1 MQKTEAVDAMG
12 QRSLLLPAWIQQALA
27 ANERLKL
34 YLSVLQA
41 AASHADHPEREALD
55 FSAEM
60 AAAQTDAA
68 WLRNLPATAS
78 RVDDALL
85 LPELPRL
92 VKRLAEELATMAR
105 PLIETE
111 PDRESAANAFRARV
125 AHWSAWLGALEGDQL
140 TTAQLHALT
149 SGERRGER
157 DSQHGGPHH
166 NPHDSQQDSEDS
178 LHLLVMDLHRQLNQL
193 AAALATED
201 VDGAHVWQVLPDDKL
216 RIAAFM
222 RGLNRTAPLRFDHP
236 GLGTAATRDGT
247 RLLLQNDIGEN
258 DVHVLVVQ
266 VEGRTITL
274 RYSDLHRVRFEFFQS
289 LLQPYVARWG
299 NLESKIE
306 ARLNEGDAFTFGTA
320 WFECADD
327 AALDATL
334 EGIGSRIVFLIDWN
348 RARKRLL
355 PFVGKAG
362 AIAVLKEAARL
373 DAGHMAWLKCGG
385 EALVYAAMQDVGQ
398 GAFRTF
404 RIGDRLDTVLGDEDA
419 QAFLVEVLRLASAA
433 LLAGQPAALV
443 ADETRLLLAR
453 SVRHRS
459 EEFELLEEHAAYC
472 HALAQAVSDGL
483 EHDVM
488 QPVAG
493 GAGAGSSSAPASAAQ
508 DLAACA
514 KRWERQA
521 DHLVMRAREEAQ
533 RQPRWQP
540 FARVAEL
547 SDDIA
552 DALEEA
558 AFLMSLVADGHQQ
571 GFTGDMRET
580 LLQLARTVLSAMQE
594 HIKAL
599 AIARD
604 LGSGADM
611 TDSDAF
617 LAATWN
623 VLRSERQCD
632 ELLRHARRA
641 MLASLRD
648 APALMLANDL
658 AQALELASDRLLA
671 AGYALRDVVF
681 GQTGERR

>member
-1 MQKTEAVDAMG
+1 MQKIEAVDAMG

-60 AAAQTDAA
+60 AAAQTDAP
-68 WLRNLPATAS
+68 WLRNLAATAS

-92 VKRLAEELATMAR
+92 AKHLAEELATMAR
-105 PLIETE
+105 PLVETE
-111 PDRESAANAFRARV
+111 ADRDTQDTTLRTRV
-125 AHWSAWLGALEGDQL
+125 AHWSAWLNALNGDQL
-140 TTAQLHALT
+140 TTAQLRALT
-149 SGERRGER
+149 SGERGGER
-157 DSQHGGPHH
+157 GGEHAG
-166 NPHDSQQDSEDS
+166 EDS

-201 VDGAHVWQVLPDDKL
+201 VEGAHVWHVLPDDKP

-266 VEGRTITL
+266 VEGRTVTL

-289 LLQPYVARWG
+289 LLQPYGARWG

-419 QAFLVEVLRLASAA
+419 QAFLVEVLRLASEA

-483 EHDVM
+483 EHDVL
-488 QPVAG
+488 QSVES
-493 GAGAGSSSAPASAAQ
+493 GAAMAASREPASAAQ
-508 DLAACA
+508 DLAARA

-540 FARVAEL
+540 FAHVAEL

-558 AFLMSLVADGHQQ
+558 AFLMSLIADGHQQ
-571 GFTGDMRET
+571 GFADDVRET
-580 LLQLARTVLSAMQE
+580 LLQLARAVLSAMQE

-632 ELLRHARRA
+632 ELLRQARRA

>member
-60 AAAQTDAA
+60 AAAQSDAA

-111 PDRESAANAFRARV
+111 PGRESAANAFRARV

-140 TTAQLHALT
+140 TSAQLHALT
-149 SGERRGER
+149 SGERGGER
-157 DSQHGGPHH
+157 
-166 NPHDSQQDSEDS
+166 DSEDS
-178 LHLLVMDLHRQLNQL
+178 LHLLVMDLHRQLNRL

-266 VEGRTITL
+266 VEGRTVTL

-289 LLQPYVARWG
+289 LLQPYGARWG
-299 NLESKIE
+299 NLESKIA

-508 DLAACA
+508 DLAARA

-558 AFLMSLVADGHQQ
+558 AFLMSLIADGHQQ
-571 GFTGDMRET
+571 GFTGDVRET

>member
-60 AAAQTDAA
+60 AVAQTDAA
-68 WLRNLPATAS
+68 WLRALPATAS

-105 PLIETE
+105 PLVETG
-111 PDRESAANAFRARV
+111 PDGAPEANAFRARV
-125 AHWSAWLGALEGDQL
+125 AHWSAWLGALKGEQL
-140 TTAQLHALT
+140 TGAQLRALT
-149 SGERRGER
+149 SGERGGEHGSERGAGRGDERDGER
-157 DSQHGGPHH
+157 A
-166 NPHDSQQDSEDS
+166 SEDS
-178 LHLLVMDLHRQLNQL
+178 LHLLVMDLHRQLNRL
-193 AAALATED
+193 AAALATEE
-201 VDGAHVWQVLPDDKL
+201 VEGAHVWHVLPDDKL

-266 VEGRTITL
+266 VEGRTVTL
-274 RYSDLHRVRFEFFQS
+274 RYSDLHRARFEFFQS
-289 LLQPYVARWG
+289 LLQPYGARWG

-362 AIAVLKEAARL
+362 AIAVLKETARL

-398 GAFRTF
+398 GAFCTF

-419 QAFLVEVLRLASAA
+419 QAFLVEVLRLASQA

-488 QPVAG
+488 QSAQSEVA
-493 GAGAGSSSAPASAAQ
+493 AGASSAPASAAQ
-508 DLAACA
+508 DLAARA

-540 FARVAEL
+540 FAHVAEL

-558 AFLMSLVADGHQQ
+558 AFLMSLIADGHQQ
-571 GFTGDMRET
+571 GFAGDVRET

-604 LGSGADM
+604 LGADM
-611 TDSDAF
+611 ADSDAF

>member
-1 MQKTEAVDAMG
+1 MQKIEAVDAMG

-60 AAAQTDAA
+60 VAAQTDAP
-68 WLRNLPATAS
+68 WLRNLAATAS

-92 VKRLAEELATMAR
+92 VKHLAEELATMAR
-105 PLIETE
+105 PLVETE
-111 PDRESAANAFRARV
+111 ADSDTQGTTLRTRV
-125 AHWSAWLGALEGDQL
+125 AHWSAWLDALNGDQL
-140 TTAQLHALT
+140 TTAQLRALT
-149 SGERRGER
+149 SGERGGER
-157 DSQHGGPHH
+157 AGQRGGEHAG
-166 NPHDSQQDSEDS
+166 EDS

-201 VDGAHVWQVLPDDKL
+201 VEGAHVWHVLPDDKP

-266 VEGRTITL
+266 VEGRTVTL
-274 RYSDLHRVRFEFFQS
+274 RYSDLHRARFEFFQS
-289 LLQPYVARWG
+289 LLQPYGARWG

-320 WFECADD
+320 WFECTDD
-327 AALDATL
+327 VALDATL

-419 QAFLVEVLRLASAA
+419 QAFLVEVLRLASEA

-483 EHDVM
+483 EHDVLQSVECGAAM
-488 QPVAG
+488 AASREP
-493 GAGAGSSSAPASAAQ
+493 AGAVQ
-508 DLAACA
+508 DLAARA

-540 FARVAEL
+540 FAHVAEL

-558 AFLMSLVADGHQQ
+558 AFLMSLIADGHQQ
-571 GFTGDMRET
+571 GFAGDVRET
-580 LLQLARTVLSAMQE
+580 LLQLARAVLSAMQE

-632 ELLRHARRA
+632 ELLRQARRA